1 MKYRVIEVVNVVRL
15 AGCLLKRGDGYY
27 CCWNKA
33 GGPGHAEVRLIYGDL
48 REDMDAGWKKEVVNA
63 VRLVRSLSKLGDV
76 FYFWWK
82 TMLHL
87 VRKYAGAP
95 SGMTRCVIHPRAV
108 VVKVVLNRRVWFG
121 SD

>member
-27 CCWNKA
+27 SCWNKV
-33 GGPGHAEVRLIYGDL
+33 GGPGHAEVRLIYGEL
-48 REDMDAGWKKEVVNA
+48 REDMDAGWKKEVVDAVRHA

-76 FYFWWK
+76 FYFWWE
-82 TMLHL
+82 TLLHL

-95 SGMTRCVIHPRAV
+95 SGMTRCVIHPRGCMT
-108 VVKVVLNRRVWFG
+108 NRTQNWKH
-121 SD
+121 